1 MYFQCVFGFSVCVFG
16 VFLLCFWCVFSLCLM
31 CFQYVFGVFLVW
43 FECVFGVFLL
53 CFWCVVVATG
63 EPGGGSRGNLGAV
76 PKKKK
81 TNEILTKSWSHG
93 MGEPGGARDVAW
105 VLEEE

>member
-1 MYFQCVFGFSVCVFG
+1 MFG
-16 VFLLCFWCVFSLCLM
+16 VFLLCFWCVFSVCLM

-76 PKKKK
+76 PNNKR
-81 TNEILTKSWSHG
+81 NPYQILVTRTRG
-93 MGEPGGARDVAW
+93 TRGDGERCLGII
-105 VLEEE
+105 

>member
-1 MYFQCVFGFSVCVFG
+1 
-16 VFLLCFWCVFSLCLM
+16 M

-63 EPGGGSRGNLGAV
+63 EPGGGSRGNQGAV
-76 PKKKK
+76 PKNRK
-81 TNEILTKSWSHG
+81 TNEILTKSRSHG
-93 MGEPGGARDVAW
+93 LGEPGGTGNVAW
-105 VLEEE
+105 VLDIE